1 MKNSKIPDHKEE
13 FQLERIALFSDAVF
27 AIAITLLIIE
37 IKVPEIHSSHI
48 TDKELWIEL
57 VHILPKFIGFFVSF
71 FVVGLYWLAH
81 HRIFRFVT
89 SVNQKLL
96 WYNLLFLLPIVVMP
110 FSTAFF
116 SEYYIS
122 SLKLPL
128 AIYTL
133 TICLSGFFNFR
144 LWRVIANP
152 KNKISHNI
160 DKIIVNYNSARA
172 LIIPFVF
179 FLTFLFS
186 YVISWSYLIPP
197 FIPLVTNLI
206 TKYYFKKYPDVMK
219 IYYS

>member
-1 MKNSKIPDHKEE
+1 MNNYKEKDSKEE

-37 IKVPEIHSSHI
+37 IKVPEIHSSTI
-48 TDKELWIEL
+48 SDKELWSEL
-57 VHILPKFIGFFVSF
+57 VHILPKFIGFIVSF

-81 HRIFRFVT
+81 HRIYKYVI

-96 WYNLLFLLPIVVMP
+96 WNNLLFLLPIVVMP

-116 SEYYIS
+116 SEYYIG

-133 TICLSGFFNFR
+133 TICLSGFLNFR

-160 DKIIVNYNSARA
+160 DKVIVNYNSARA
-172 LIIPFVF
+172 LTIPFVF

-197 FIPLVTNLI
+197 FIPLVSNLI
-206 TKYYFKKYPDVMK
+206 TKYYFKKYPEVMK
-219 IYYS
+219 KHYN